1 MTTAYHDAMANG
13 CGVTVWGEFGYKG
26 FYNDRKEICNV
37 MRPEGG
43 AGIHCALFI
52 YKDPV
57 CDEAFKELSAKYKLR
72 YKSRVRKNRNS
83 GNRVYFAV
91 FEQSAKEQYGWEDE

>member
-1 MTTAYHDAMANG
+1 MITAYHDAMETG

-26 FYNDRKEICNV
+26 FSNYRHEIRNV
-37 MRPEGG
+37 TRPEGG
-43 AGIHCALFI
+43 AGIHCALFV

-57 CDEAFKELSAKYKLR
+57 CDAAFQELSSRFKLR

-83 GNRVYFAV
+83 GNKVYFAV
-91 FEQSAKEQYGWEDE
+91 FEQSAKEQYGWED